1 MAALTFDPLA
11 TIVEEYAAAAQG
23 ALTAAGRPASSVIPI
38 APGVDPAWDDKTS
51 QLYGRFVQALPG
63 TAANVSGGNTK
74 CGIPWYMVTLGL
86 ALTRCVATI
95 STKGNRPKLP
105 SPEQVT
111 ADGLTMLADLAILE
125 SVVRCGAHTHS
136 VISANVMPETGAM
149 AGVEVVYAVRV
160 MTCACPPPED

>member
-11 TIVEEYAAAAQG
+11 AIVEEYAEAAQKI
-23 ALTAAGRPASSVIPI
+23 LTTAGRPASSVIPI

-63 TAANVSGGNTK
+63 TAANVNGGNTK
-74 CGIPWYMVTLGL
+74 CGIPWYSVTLGL
-86 ALTRCVATI
+86 ALTRCVASITV
-95 STKGNRPKLP
+95 KGNRPKLP
-105 SPEQVT
+105 SPAEVA
-111 ADGLTMLADLAILE
+111 ADGMTMLADLAVLE
-125 SVVRCGAHTHS
+125 SVVRCGQHTYS
-136 VISANVMPETGAM
+136 LISANVMPETGAM